1 MMILSG
7 FMKGAA
13 STAADMESEAALAKG
28 ARGVMNAEH
37 DEASDKARAE
47 EIFIASYLMYR

>member
-1 MMILSG
+1 MILSG

-47 EIFIASYLMYR
+47 EIFIASYLKYR